1 MRKYPFAIAVAI
13 FFALAV
19 PIQLIGQSTIPQMQ
33 KVDPASGRSGDVVA
47 VTGDN
52 LDQDTVAALYLTD
65 SKEDMKV
72 EITEQT
78 ATVIKFK
85 IPANAKTGRLALMV
99 LTKGKDPKLIEEPVK
114 VLIEPPLPGPAG

>member
-1 MRKYPFAIAVAI
+1 MRKYPLAIAI
-13 FFALAV
+13 FLALAV
-19 PIQLIGQSTIPQMQ
+19 PFGMIGQSTVPQMR

-65 SKEDMKV
+65 GKEDVKV

-78 ATVIKFK
+78 TTVIKFR
-85 IPANAKTGRLALMV
+85 IPANAKTGRLMLMV
-99 LTKGKDPKLIEEPVK
+99 LTKGKDPKLIEGPVK
-114 VLIEPPLPGPAG
+114 VLIELPLPGPTG

>member
-1 MRKYPFAIAVAI
+1 MRKYLFTVAI
-13 FFALAV
+13 VFALAV
-19 PIQLIGQSTIPQMQ
+19 PIRLIGQSAIPQMR

-52 LDQDTVAALYLTD
+52 LDRDTVAALYLTD
-65 SKEDMKV
+65 GKEDVKV

-85 IPANAKTGRLALMV
+85 IPANAKTGRLVLMI
-99 LTKGKDPKLIEEPVK
+99 LTKGKDPKLIEGPVK
-114 VLIEPPLPGPAG
+114 VLIEPPLPGPTG

>member
-1 MRKYPFAIAVAI
+1 MRKYPLAIAI
-13 FFALAV
+13 FLALGL
-19 PIQLIGQSTIPQMQ
+19 PIRLIGQSTIPQMQ

-65 SKEDMKV
+65 GKEDVKV

-78 ATVIKFK
+78 TTVIKFK

-99 LTKGKDPKLIEEPVK
+99 LTRGKDPKLIEGPVK
-114 VLIEPPLPGPAG
+114 VLIEPPLPGPTG

>member
-1 MRKYPFAIAVAI
+1 MRKYPLAIAI

-19 PIQLIGQSTIPQMQ
+19 PIRLIGQSTIPQMQ
-33 KVDPASGRSGDVVA
+33 KVDPASGRTGDVVA

-65 SKEDMKV
+65 GKEDVKV

-78 ATVIKFK
+78 TTVIKFR
-85 IPANAKTGRLALMV
+85 IPANAKTGRLMLMV
-99 LTKGKDPKLIEEPVK
+99 LTKGKDPKLNEGPVQ
-114 VLIEPPLPGPAG
+114 VLIELPLPGPTG

>member
-1 MRKYPFAIAVAI
+1 MRKYPLAIAI

-19 PIQLIGQSTIPQMQ
+19 PFGIIGQSTVPQMR

-65 SKEDMKV
+65 GKEDVKV

-78 ATVIKFK
+78 TTVIKFR
-85 IPANAKTGRLALMV
+85 IPANAKTGRLMLMV
-99 LTKGKDPKLIEEPVK
+99 LTKGKDPKLIEGPVK
-114 VLIEPPLPGPAG
+114 VLIELPLPGPTG